1 MFVNLKP
8 VFSTNGHMVC
18 IPLSTWSHRTNQDA
32 SSNMKILLSNQS
44 RSNQDI
50 FSSVL
55 CALIKTCTQN
65 AWHITEAAN
74 YSWWVSGRLALF
86 LKGFHSGMSIAQCV
100 WYDEHTHTQSLTG
113 THIYKQK
120 HSKHT
125 YTLLLVPF
133 LHKESL
139 VLGALIF
146 LLKVY

>member
-1 MFVNLKP
+1 
-8 VFSTNGHMVC
+8 MVC
-18 IPLSTWSHRTNQDA
+18 IPLSTWSHRTNQNA

-100 WYDEHTHTQSLTG
+100 WYDEHTHTH
-113 THIYKQK
+113 TH
-120 HSKHT
+120 
-125 YTLLLVPF
+125 
-133 LHKESL
+133 
-139 VLGALIF
+139 
-146 LLKVY
+146 KV